1 MGEVRRQ
8 LPRPI
13 LRALEREAG
22 GEIVTY
28 DGLEI
33 TTTIA
38 KVGNRLVARMP
49 ELTVDDPLTPVGLDN
64 FVAAKLGPLY
74 GLFTASYLDDPW
86 THIVSNFIRNR
97 SFVLI
102 REGSTAPSR

>member
-1 MGEVRRQ
+1 M
-8 LPRPI
+8 
-13 LRALEREAG
+13 G

-33 TTTIA
+33 TATVT
-38 KVGNRLVARMP
+38 KVRDQLVVQMP
-49 ELTVDDPLTPVGLDN
+49 ELTVNDPQTPVGLDN
-64 FVAAKLGPLY
+64 FLAAKLGPLY

-86 THIVSNFIRNR
+86 TPMVSNFIRNR

-102 REGSTAPSR
+102 REGSPASGR